1 MIKKTLGIGVSNF
14 KDIIEKNYYF
24 IDKSLF
30 IREIIKTGA
39 IVTLFPRPRR
49 FGKTLNLSMLQ
60 YFFEKTNTSNTH
72 LFKNLEI
79 EKEKEIMQLQGQY
92 PVIFLTFKNIK
103 ELTWESS
110 LDKIKELISNE
121 FNRHDYLLKNN
132 FLKDYEQTTFKKIIN
147 KTANQAEYEFSLFTL
162 SKWLTDFHNKRP
174 VILIDEYDSP
184 ITAGYLNNYYAQ
196 IISFMRGLLSAGLK
210 DNDVNLEKA
219 VITGVLRIA
228 KESIFSGLNNLS
240 VYSILDEKFSEY
252 FGFLSKDVEEIL
264 KYYNFQGN
272 IKDVQSWYDGYNFGN
287 NKIYNPWS
295 IINFIERNFK
305 FSHYWVNTSDNLLI
319 RDLISNGNYKLKKDI
334 SEIIAH
340 SNNKHYISD
349 NIVFNDIQLF
359 SKNALTL
366 LLFSG
371 YLTASHIQYDMQL
384 DTFHCILSI
393 PNRELN
399 GLFKNIILYWFEKT
413 INTDDYNFMLENLI
427 SGNIEEFDEYFTKF
441 VYSSF
446 SSFDLPENESEKV
459 YHSFVLGMLVSLNK
473 DYIVKS
479 NRESGF
485 GRYDVMLVPKDKN
498 KLGIIIEFKKA
509 KIKETI
515 DHAVKAAIKQI
526 EEKNYVQELKDFG
539 IKNILQLGIAFKGK
553 QVKIL
558 KK

>member
-196 IISFMRGLLSAGLK
+196 IISF
-210 DNDVNLEKA
+210 
-219 VITGVLRIA
+219 
-228 KESIFSGLNNLS
+228 
-240 VYSILDEKFSEY
+240 
-252 FGFLSKDVEEIL
+252 
-264 KYYNFQGN
+264 
-272 IKDVQSWYDGYNFGN
+272 
-287 NKIYNPWS
+287 
-295 IINFIERNFK
+295 
-305 FSHYWVNTSDNLLI
+305 
-319 RDLISNGNYKLKKDI
+319 
-334 SEIIAH
+334 
-340 SNNKHYISD
+340 
-349 NIVFNDIQLF
+349 
-359 SKNALTL
+359 
-366 LLFSG
+366 
-371 YLTASHIQYDMQL
+371 
-384 DTFHCILSI
+384 
-393 PNRELN
+393 
-399 GLFKNIILYWFEKT
+399 
-413 INTDDYNFMLENLI
+413 
-427 SGNIEEFDEYFTKF
+427 
-441 VYSSF
+441 
-446 SSFDLPENESEKV
+446 
-459 YHSFVLGMLVSLNK
+459 
-473 DYIVKS
+473 
-479 NRESGF
+479 
-485 GRYDVMLVPKDKN
+485 
-498 KLGIIIEFKKA
+498 
-509 KIKETI
+509 
-515 DHAVKAAIKQI
+515 
-526 EEKNYVQELKDFG
+526 
-539 IKNILQLGIAFKGK
+539 
-553 QVKIL
+553 
-558 KK
+558 